1 MEKIIKEIKNMS
13 DKKVIQAML
22 EKVILGQESRDELVE
37 VFTSMA
43 AELGVEKSVP
53 TPDPEP
59 EPEDDEKKSSF
70 FKN

>member
-43 AELGVEKSVP
+43 AWCR
-53 TPDPEP
+53 
-59 EPEDDEKKSSF
+59 KKRSNSGSRTGTRGRR
-70 FKN
+70 KEE

>member
-22 EKVILGQESRDELVE
+22 EKVILGQESRDELIE

-43 AELGVEKSVP
+43 AELGVEKSDP

-59 EPEDDEKKSSF
+59 EPEDDEKKSNF